1 MAKPTARELYDER
14 REDIARV
21 LDWLDMELDRHRTNA
36 KADPKNWCFA
46 GDLGHVREKLIE
58 TLAFLSNGETDEIEN
73 LLSECR

>member
-1 MAKPTARELYDER
+1 MAKQTARELYDER

-21 LDWLDMELDRHRTNA
+21 LDWIELELDKHKTNA
-36 KADPKNWCFA
+36 KGDPNNWGYP

-58 TLAFLSNGETDEIEN
+58 TLAFLSNTDTDEIEN

>member
-1 MAKPTARELYDER
+1 MAKQTARELYDER

-21 LDWLDMELDRHRTNA
+21 LDWFDMELDRHRTNA
-36 KADPKNWCFA
+36 KGDPKNWCFA

-58 TLAFLSNGETDEIEN
+58 TLAFLSNSEINEIEN